1 MRSLSRKA
9 SPMAFAAVT
18 MLAVACNDQ
27 GPTTVPPARRVSA
40 RAPSLDLSG
49 TSTVW
54 DFVALAGTTGKL
66 GQVHIFTIP
75 GAGSVSASAVGSV
88 PAGATAFP
96 QINSKDA
103 GDPAER
109 GLGLCVAVEV
119 ATGDCLWG
127 SDGEI
132 GDPWANI
139 RPNLATYNPSVLL
152 DFTGL
157 SAGSTVLSVTLAS
170 LQSGEAYAVLT
181 STDGV
186 NFTPFSGSSGTS
198 DGSSTYLPVIT
209 IPVPA
214 TTKFL
219 LVSPNPAGGAGNNY
233 LLQSVTTVAQLCADP
248 AALNS
253 GGALPCQ
260 YPPPCPGGSF
270 TYSVNANGDLAIKY
284 DQFPAPNDN
293 SYGVN
298 AVGWGTQGHKFND
311 LVGSDHAGFQIVDPS
326 GVVRLSF
333 NVDYISA
340 DATAPSG
347 YRSLGVLGGDGKM
360 LVGTSTGITATSS
373 LANNLNNINI
383 PGLFNAAH
391 VQQFGSVNLLT
402 DSPPTDAS
410 HSTYVISDPTLAGWD
425 FHDTYYVTVS
435 AAKLASFGFDPLTWT
450 VEPNVDQLHN
460 SPAKACPVVGGGI
473 SETKTEIKGKE
484 VKITLLNSGTDDAF
498 LTDVLLNWP
507 STVNGK
513 LMQVKVGAG
522 IVYDKPDIA
531 GGSAH
536 LTTAQLIADQNKR
549 KIPHGKSAV
558 LDLVFE
564 KNVDPNLANYA
575 STVQFGPVSV
585 TILPD

>member
-1 MRSLSRKA
+1 
-9 SPMAFAAVT
+9 
-18 MLAVACNDQ
+18 
-27 GPTTVPPARRVSA
+27 
-40 RAPSLDLSG
+40 
-49 TSTVW
+49 
-54 DFVALAGTTGKL
+54 
-66 GQVHIFTIP
+66 
-75 GAGSVSASAVGSV
+75 
-88 PAGATAFP
+88 
-96 QINSKDA
+96 
-103 GDPAER
+103 
-109 GLGLCVAVEV
+109 
-119 ATGDCLWG
+119 
-127 SDGEI
+127 
-132 GDPWANI
+132 
-139 RPNLATYNPSVLL
+139 
-152 DFTGL
+152 
-157 SAGSTVLSVTLAS
+157 
-170 LQSGEAYAVLT
+170 
-181 STDGV
+181 
-186 NFTPFSGSSGTS
+186 
-198 DGSSTYLPVIT
+198 
-209 IPVPA
+209 
-214 TTKFL
+214 
-219 LVSPNPAGGAGNNY
+219 
-233 LLQSVTTVAQLCADP
+233 VTTVAQLCADP

-383 PGLFNAAH
+383 PGLFNASH
-391 VQQFGSVNLLT
+391 VQQFGSVNLLIN
-402 DSPPTDAS
+402 SPPTDAA
-410 HSTYVISDPTLAGWD
+410 HATYVISDPSLAGWD
-425 FHDTYYVTVS
+425 FHDTYYVTIS
-435 AAKLASFGFDPLTWT
+435 AAKLASLGFDPLTWT
-450 VEPNVDQLHN
+450 VEPNLDQLHN
-460 SPAKACPVVGGGI
+460 SPAKPCPVVGGGI

-484 VKITLLNSGTDDAF
+484 VKITLLNAGSADAF

-507 STVNGK
+507 TLNGK
-513 LMQVKVGAG
+513 LMQVKLGAA
-522 IVYDKPDIA
+522 IVYDNPDIA

-536 LTTAQLIADQNKR
+536 LTTAQLVSDPNKR

-558 LDLVFE
+558 LDFVFE

-575 STVQFGPVSV
+575 STVQFGSV
-585 TILPD
+585 TLTILPD